1 MTTTNTER
9 RLAVTPGTWKVRR
22 RYDVYAAVGT
32 YIGTT
37 RANNPEEMPEN
48 FRAIDEANATLI
60 ADAGTTYNA
69 CDMLPSELL
78 AKLREAE
85 ELMKAVLME
94 YNEPDVMNRTP
105 IAYFKKFS
113 AMERFIANLPKP

>member
-1 MTTTNTER
+1 M
-9 RLAVTPGTWKVRR
+9 AVTPGTWKVRR

-78 AKLREAE
+78 TQVTKLRAERNELVWALEDLRKYVKRAPFGTLTEADRA
-85 ELMKAVLME
+85 LAKHKPE
-94 YNEPDVMNRTP
+94 YP
-105 IAYFKKFS
+105 
-113 AMERFIANLPKP
+113 